1 MISWSRDARGLAC
14 VVAFVLALYWPAV
27 SGQGF
32 FFERDVWLYW
42 LPHIEWAVKTMS
54 TGVLPEWNP
63 FVAFGAP
70 FVADP
75 SFQFF
80 YPPSV
85 LNWLVPPRFAYTFLV
100 VGHSLLGGLGAYT
113 LLRRRLRSATVAIL
127 GAVVFVGSGPLVS
140 SANLWHHFSSAMYM
154 PWVIDAFLRLRSGG
168 RRGGVKRLA
177 FLVGLQALAGSADAC
192 VMTGM
197 GMVLLLPRGRR
208 RLTGLIP
215 RLAVAMVLS
224 ILLAAVQWVPTAF
237 LASKTS
243 RAGLESSGRFHW
255 SVPPSSLI
263 DFVVPF
269 NGPAHS
275 TADPDDL
282 EEPLR
287 LIQWMYMGASTLPL
301 LVLGLK
307 RSPRA
312 GLILALSIV
321 LAMGRHTPLARWVG
335 LFPGIAS
342 FRFPSKLLWFVA
354 LCWATLAA
362 IGLRSLIQRTPSLNR
377 LGGVVGA
384 SLLILAL
391 GLRFFGHFLGGQSP
405 EWQLIRQLLP
415 VSALGL
421 GGMLLLISFPSRTLT
436 AAVPLLVAAD
446 LLGTS
451 RSFNAYASAEM
462 FTTRPAVVD
471 ELNRLV
477 ALRVYVR
484 QQSRLETPSWK
495 SPATWSDKES
505 FYFGFGQF
513 LTPPQSVRWG
523 IKGSFDGDFTG
534 LGRPEYAQLSSIVS
548 DGNTMDPR
556 WLGLAGVTHA
566 LRFRGSSPPEFPIV
580 AEVPT
585 FRERPVLVLAVPEP
599 LPLAYVVERVRSEPS
614 SSAAIRTLA
623 SPAFDP
629 RSEIVRVQAEPSP
642 SPVNRDP
649 AAGAQARVVNEIAG
663 RVVVE
668 ASVPL
673 GGTLVVLNAFS
684 EGWRATVDGQPRV
697 VLPANLIF
705 QSVDL
710 DAGDHTVE
718 FEYVTPGLKLGA
730 SLSAI
735 AWVLLAVLSAE
746 PRKKRS

>member
-14 VVAFVLALYWPAV
+14 VTAFVLALYWPAV

-54 TGVLPEWNP
+54 TGVLAEWNP

-85 LNWLVPPRFAYTFLV
+85 LNWLVPPRVAYTFLV
-100 VGHSLLGGLGAYT
+100 VGHSLLGGAGAYI
-113 LLRRRLRSATVAIL
+113 LLRPRLRSATGAIL
-127 GAVVFVGSGPLVS
+127 GAMVFVGSGPLVS
-140 SANLWHHFSSAMYM
+140 SANLWHHFCSAMYM
-154 PWVIDAFLRLRSGG
+154 PWVIDAFLRLRGG
-168 RRGGVKRLA
+168 GKRGGVLRLA
-177 FLVGLQALAGSADAC
+177 FFVGLQALAGSADAC
-192 VMTGM
+192 VITGL
-197 GMVLLLPRGRR
+197 GMVLLLPARRR
-208 RLTGLIP
+208 RLIRLVP

-224 ILLAAVQWVPTAF
+224 ILLAAVQWVPTAL
-237 LASKTS
+237 LASRTS
-243 RAGLESSGRFHW
+243 RAGLESSGRLHW
-255 SVPPSSLI
+255 SVPPSSLL
-263 DFVVPF
+263 DFVVPL

-275 TADPDDL
+275 ASDPQDL

-301 LVLGLK
+301 LVLGWR
-307 RSPRA
+307 RSPR
-312 GLILALSIV
+312 GGMILVFAIV
-321 LAMGRHTPLARWVG
+321 LAMGRHTPVAVWLG
-335 LFPGIAS
+335 HLPGIAS

-354 LCWATLAA
+354 FCWATLAA
-362 IGLRSLIQRTPSLNR
+362 IGFRSLIQRDRALNR
-377 LGGVVGA
+377 PGGIAGAFMVVLALALPFFSHHLGGE
-384 SLLILAL
+384 
-391 GLRFFGHFLGGQSP
+391 SP
-405 EWQLIRQLLP
+405 EWQLVRQLLP
-415 VSALGL
+415 VAALGL
-421 GGMLLLISFPSRTLT
+421 GGVLLVLSFPSRTLT

-451 RSFNAYASAEM
+451 RSFNAYASRDM

-471 ELNRLV
+471 ELNRLG
-477 ALRVYVR
+477 ARRVYVR
-484 QQSRLETPSWK
+484 QQSRLEAPSWK
-495 SPATWSDKES
+495 SPSTWSDKES
-505 FYFGFGQF
+505 YYFGFGQF

-548 DGNTMDPR
+548 DGNTMDAR

-566 LRFRGSSPPEFPIV
+566 LRFRGSAPPEFPIV
-580 AEVPT
+580 AQVPT
-585 FRERPVLVLAVPEP
+585 FRDRPVLVLAVPKP
-599 LPLAYVVERVRSEPS
+599 LPLAYVVQSVRSEPS

-623 SPAFDP
+623 SSAFDP
-629 RSEIVRVQAEPSP
+629 TSEIVRVQAGPNPSP
-642 SPVNRDP
+642 GKREP
-649 AAGAQARVVNEIAG
+649 AADAQARIVNEIAG
-663 RVVVE
+663 RVVIE
-668 ASVPL
+668 ARVPG
-673 GGTLVVLNAFS
+673 GGTLVVLNAYS
-684 EGWRATVDGQPRV
+684 EGWRATVDGRPQA

-718 FEYVTPGLKLGA
+718 FEYVTPGLKLGS

-746 PRKKRS
+746 PRKKRT